1 MKSFSY
7 SVVVSILFLSSIAQ
21 AGFFLPRIEPVPQ
34 AGSDLVISVNFSGV
48 AVPRLYFR
56 DVDDSGWFVFNVS
69 LVNGSCTIPAF
80 YFSEGLYEYYFAD
93 ESGSSRFPDANATFR
108 IGLSRGN
115 VAIYDK
121 AKKLIN
127 SDPAT
132 HCAPWN
138 SDYSCDYENMQGFMI
153 SAFNDAFLITGNMT
167 FENKSDRLAENQIDE
182 VDPLNPYETCDHAK
196 NDFDCENRDDNDPNP
211 ESAPSVGAMR
221 QASMM
226 HALWNRYRLGGNST
240 VRELAVNYTSGSAEN
255 CDVWN
260 VTPDYDCGSGND
272 QGFMMYSFFEAYEL
286 TGDVNY
292 KQIARN
298 LTSYGLNYS
307 NSDFLMLGFFKAYE
321 LTGNE
326 SYRSKAVNL
335 SLGRLDVCRYGG
347 CDVYNQSISAFAMW
361 IAYEQT
367 GDYRYKLSAYDKT
380 MHNFSGS
387 CNPWNDTF
395 SCQDP
400 LEQGAIAE
408 AFFKGYQILEAG
420 NATFYS
426 HSVSDSPGVSQPVT
440 INVSFGGILRSP
452 SLWYKRVGYSSWGSG
467 AVSLQE
473 KSYIIPSSHVQNA
486 GVYEYYFYDNDS
498 GARYPENGGT
508 FKLALSSGNDTFRM
522 IARNF
527 SDSDPTKNLCRPFS
541 NDFSCDYETQQGPM
555 IYGYSSAYFSSD
567 ILNYSIIA
575 ANFSINEID
584 ETDAIPMFGEDQWAT
599 CDHSDGDFDC
609 SNDSVD
615 DSPLGDVSAPLRQG
629 WMIYSLWDAYQKT
642 RDSAIKKVALDYS
655 FGSSEMCD
663 VWNSTPDY
671 DCENSDE
678 QGLMML
684 AYFKA
689 YEQSG
694 NGVFRRIAENLSFV
708 GVDMNDSDYLT
719 MGLFSAFDMTGN
731 STYYDKAINI
741 SNSRKDYCVES
752 GCSALNLSLSALS
765 AWAAYEHTETQF
777 YLDMAVNKTLQSP
790 VGSCDPWD
798 SVPDYQCE
806 YPDEQGTMMRLYW
819 MADQA
824 YTSSLSYV
832 SLNVSLGVSSD
843 SVYVGDSFNVSCF
856 VENTGSAVLFN
867 VTVALNY
874 SFGGLN
880 TSDNLSYFYDNL
892 SVLENKTLNWT
903 LVGIGSGTHFVSCNV
918 TTDVVNGSDYEFV
931 VVNTVD
937 DKLPDNPAG
946 SGSSTVVSDDSEYVF
961 YEESYSYFDLNNS
974 GHFFDLI
981 SDDRLLADSI
991 RENLGVDDDFAEVS
1005 ETSYDIAGCYN
1016 VSRIFESNSSC
1027 SKISLSIL
1035 YFCSN
1040 TTESLLVYDTIPEV
1054 FADSSEGVYVELS
1067 RDGDV
1072 FVLDDS
1078 LSYLF
1083 IFNNVSQNE
1092 LIYINYTVNGSIL
1105 YNLLDSI
1112 ERPYLFGDRFEENAS
1127 DVVAPLIT
1135 IVFPINNSNVA
1146 STIFDLWVR
1155 YYDESDVLCE
1165 YSLDDTGPLEMEDYM
1180 LSEKFSTVNASSGN
1194 HSILVECVDLFGNR
1208 NSSLVVFYVDV
1219 ANEDVISVNDS
1230 SLAMEW
1236 DMWLAKNGLFIFNF
1250 LLIMILLALM
1260 FYYLYLNGY
1269 ISYFLLCGLLGVMYL
1284 FDRAGGV
1291 CYSLK
1296 FYPVML
1302 KLYESLDANVKLKK
1316 SLYLHEDISKVVRV
1330 LELYTVTNKMY
1341 DSVVKNDVDRGRLW
1355 HSLVYIKKLYDE
1367 VMSESLAG
1375 VEFLEQVRKKYI
1387 YCANYL
1393 TDGMQ
1398 GASDSL

>member
-1 MKSFSY
+1 MKLFSY
-7 SVVVSILFLSSIAQ
+7 GVIVSILFLSSIAH

-56 DVDDSGWFVFNVS
+56 EVDDSGWFVFNVS

-121 AKKLIN
+121 AKNLIN
-127 SDPAT
+127 SDPLDVAY
-132 HCAPWN
+132 CQPWH
-138 SDYSCDYENMQGFMI
+138 SDYTCGYENMQGFVI
-153 SAFNDAFLITGNMT
+153 SAFDSAFFMTGNT
-167 FENKSDRLAENQIDE
+167 SFENMSNGLVESEIDE
-182 VDPLNPYETCDHAK
+182 FDSYDTCDHADT
-196 NDFDCENRDDNDPNP
+196 DFDCNNSNFGDPHPNV
-211 ESAPSVGAMR
+211 APTGPMR
-221 QASMM
+221 QALMM
-226 HALWNRYRLGGNST
+226 HALWNRYRVGGNLT
-240 VRELAVNYTSGSAEN
+240 VMELALNYTNGSAEN

-260 VTPDYDCGSGND
+260 VTPDYDCGNGDD
-272 QGFMMYSFFEAYEL
+272 QGFMMYSYFEAYEL

-292 KQIARN
+292 KQIAHN
-298 LTSYGLNYS
+298 LAYYGLNYS
-307 NSDFLMLGFFKAYE
+307 NSDFLVMGFFKAYE

-326 SYRSKAVNL
+326 SYRLKAVNL
-335 SLGRLDVCRYGG
+335 SLERLDACRYGG
-347 CDVYNQSISAFAMW
+347 CDVYNQSISAFTMW
-361 IAYEQT
+361 VAYEQT

-380 MHNFSGS
+380 MHNFSGQ
-387 CNPWNDTF
+387 CNPWNDTY
-395 SCQDP
+395 SCQDS

-408 AFFKGYQILEAG
+408 AFFKGYQILEAR

-426 HSVSDSPGVSQPVT
+426 HSVSGNPRVSQPVK
-440 INVSFGGILRSP
+440 INVSFGGILRNP
-452 SLWYKRVGYSSWGSG
+452 SLWYKRVGYSSWMSG

-473 KSYIIPSSHVQNA
+473 KSCTIPSAHVQNA

-498 GARYPENGGT
+498 DARYPENGGT
-508 FKLALSSGNDTFRM
+508 FKLPISSGNDTFRL
-522 IARNF
+522 IAQNF
-527 SDSDPTKNLCRPFS
+527 SDSDPTKNFCRPFS
-541 NDFSCDYETQQGPM
+541 NDFSCNYETQQGPM
-555 IYGYSSAYFSSD
+555 IYGYSSAYFSAGNV
-567 ILNYSIIA
+567 NYSMIA
-575 ANFSINEID
+575 ENFTKDEID
-584 ETDAIPMFGEDQWAT
+584 TSDPFFGGVDQFAT
-599 CDHSDGDFDC
+599 CDYSDDDFDC
-609 SNDSVD
+609 ATN
-615 DSPLGDVSAPLRQG
+615 SPFGDVIPAPLRQG
-629 WMIYSLWDAYQKT
+629 WMIYSLWDAYQKM
-642 RDSAIKKVALDYS
+642 RDSAIKKVAFDYS

-694 NGVFRRIAENLSFV
+694 YDVFRRVAENLSFV
-708 GVDMNDSDYLT
+708 GVGMNDSDYLT
-719 MGLFSAFDMTGN
+719 MGLFSAFDVTGN

-806 YPDEQGTMMRLYW
+806 YPDEQGSMMRLYW

-824 YTSSLSYV
+824 YTSSLGYV
-832 SLNVSLGVSSD
+832 SLNVSLDVSSN

-856 VENTGSAVLFN
+856 VENTGSDVLFN

-892 SVLENKTLNWT
+892 SVFENKTLSWT

-918 TTDVVNGSDYEFV
+918 TTDAVNGSDYEFV
-931 VVNTVD
+931 VVSTVVEE
-937 DKLPDNPAG
+937 LPDNPSG
-946 SGSSTVVSDDSEYVF
+946 SGSPTVVSDDFGSVF
-961 YEESYSYFDLNNS
+961 YEESYSYFDLDNS

-991 RENLGVDDDFAEVS
+991 RENLGVDDDFAEIS
-1005 ETSYDIAGCYN
+1005 ETSSDIAGCYN

-1040 TTESLLVYDTIPEV
+1040 TTKSLLVYDTIPEA
-1054 FADSSEGVYVELS
+1054 FADSSEVVSVELS

-1072 FVLDDS
+1072 FVLEDS

-1092 LIYINYTVNGSIL
+1092 LIFVNYTVNKSIL

-1112 ERPYLFGDRFEENAS
+1112 ERPYLFGDRFEDNVI

-1135 IVFPINNSNVA
+1135 IVFPINNSNVT

-1165 YSLDDTGPLEMEDYM
+1165 YSLDDTVHVEMEDYM
-1180 LSEKFSTVNASSGN
+1180 LSEKFSTVSASSGN

-1250 LLIMILLALM
+1250 LLIIILLALM

-1296 FYPVML
+1296 FYPLML

-1316 SLYLHEDISKVVRV
+1316 SLYLRGDISKVIRV
-1330 LELYTVTNKMY
+1330 LELHAVVNKVY
-1341 DSVVKNDVDRGRLW
+1341 DSVVENEVDRDRLW

-1367 VMSESLAG
+1367 VISESLADMK
-1375 VEFLEQVRKKYI
+1375 FLEQVRRKYI

-1393 TDGMQ
+1393 TDGM
-1398 GASDSL
+1398 